1 MANAYFTG
9 QDSPNCK
16 SKIDVL
22 DHPDSVIGRKSAQL
36 HALLT
41 SMYGEGF
48 DSFNSLNGQLKD
60 SLLWL
65 AADLAESI
73 ERASRGEV
81 AIYTEVRHG

>member
-1 MANAYFTG
+1 M
-9 QDSPNCK
+9 
-16 SKIDVL
+16 
-22 DHPDSVIGRKSAQL
+22 
-36 HALLT
+36 LT